1 LLSSSALRLLKY
13 WLIAFSGLPLMIRAL
28 NAFTFEVTAAKLS
41 TPISMLAIL
50 FLSAF
55 LFSISF
61 S

>member
-1 LLSSSALRLLKY
+1 
-13 WLIAFSGLPLMIRAL
+13 MIRAL